1 MATNLSFWDVV
12 LKGLK
17 PAIIVLAAV
26 AIGVVAVLW
35 LRLEAEMVTYRQE
48 AIDNV
53 HFNVTQIE
61 LDLVRFE
68 AEAEVISLQPNAPL
82 TELRK
87 RFDLLYS
94 RFQSVLQGKMFVAL
108 DRPDV
113 VTAIT
118 TNLEKYLDE
127 TTPLLDSSDAELR
140 AALPRIA
147 ADATELRGKLR
158 VLIIKLITRYSA
170 MADERREAFT
180 ALVQRAAWA
189 GAIVIAALAF
199 LSSLVL
205 WLNRQA
211 MRMADQTL
219 RLSSRFAATVR
230 TSLDAIIV
238 SDANGRVLD
247 FNEAA
252 MQTFDC
258 NPQDAIGANLADC
271 ITPASRSAYAE
282 VMARLQ
288 QDGAVQDANSGRFQ
302 LTAMRKSGAEFPIE
316 LSVASHNTAEGM
328 IFIAFLRDISDRVQV
343 ETALVQ
349 ARDDAMA
356 AEKSKTNFMAV
367 MSHEMRTPLNGVM
380 AALEIA
386 SGMAVNDKQVRFL
399 DLAQSSARQL
409 LRHANDVL
417 DISKVEAGKMQL
429 TDEEFDMS
437 ALAQDLATGLQQVAA
452 QKGTEVIVKPLG
464 SVPRLVGDYFRISQI
479 LQNFLTNALKFT
491 ENGQITV
498 EIEAQR
504 RKDALLDVEVR
515 VIDTGIGIAEDDQE
529 RIFEDFVMLDQ
540 SLVRTGGG
548 TGLGLAIARRLAQA
562 MGGEVGVESELGA
575 GSCFWMRLPLA
586 IADTSAQTAAPK
598 PEPVQTG
605 KPLDILVVEDNAT
618 NRIVL
623 EEMLQQMGH
632 RVTMAA
638 DGRQGM
644 EVARARAFDAIL
656 MDISMPVMDG
666 LTSTAMIRAQGLSTA
681 SRILA
686 VTAHSMPA
694 DLERFKNAGMDGCL
708 TKPIS
713 FGNLAAALVG
723 DGPAVGAHVQPAP
736 LVLNPARIDDLRE
749 GLGAAGMT
757 RMINRFL
764 GDFPA
769 FQARL
774 LAACAPDG
782 QANLMAIC
790 HEGAGV
796 CAMVGATAL
805 QKLYAKAE
813 EQCRGGDPAAAADV
827 ILSQLAPLW
836 TQTKAAI
843 VAMDLGAQAAAN
855 KA

>member
-1 MATNLSFWDVV
+1 M
-12 LKGLK
+12 
-17 PAIIVLAAV
+17 VLAAV
-26 AIGVVAVLW
+26 SIGVVAVLW
-35 LRLEAEMVTYRQE
+35 LRLEAEMVDYRQE
-48 AIDNV
+48 AIDNI
-53 HFNVTQIE
+53 HFNITQIE

-68 AEAEVISLQPNAPL
+68 AEADVVSLQPQAPL

-94 RFQSVLQGKMFVAL
+94 RFQSVLLGKMFVAL
-108 DRPDV
+108 GRPEV
-113 VTAIT
+113 VSAIT
-118 TNLEKYLDE
+118 VNMEEFLDE
-127 TTPLLDSSDAELR
+127 TTPLIDSSDSELR
-140 AALPRIA
+140 AALPQMA
-147 ADATELRGKLR
+147 AQAAELRGKLH
-158 VLIIKLITRYSA
+158 VLMIKLVTRYAA
-170 MADERREAFT
+170 MGDERRAAFA

-189 GAIVIAALAF
+189 GAIVIAALAM

-205 WLNRQA
+205 WLNRQT

-238 SDANGRVLD
+238 SDAKGRVLD
-247 FNEAA
+247 YNEAA
-252 MQTFDC
+252 ALTFGYSA
-258 NPQDAIGANLADC
+258 QEAIGIDLANC
-271 ITPASRSAYAE
+271 IPPGSRQIYLD
-282 VMARLQ
+282 VIARLQ
-288 QDGAVQDANSGRFQ
+288 QDGAAKDTNSGLFQ
-302 LTAMRKSGAEFPIE
+302 MTARRKGGIEFPIE
-316 LSVASHNTAEGM
+316 LSIASHQTTDGV
-328 IFIAFLRDISDRVQV
+328 IFIAFLRDISDRLQA
-343 ETALVQ
+343 EMALVQ
-349 ARDDAMA
+349 ARDAAMA

-386 SGMAVNDKQVRFL
+386 SGMAVDAKQMRFL

-417 DISKVEAGKMQL
+417 DISKVEAGKMHL
-429 TDEEFDMS
+429 TGEDFDLT
-437 ALAQDLATGLQQVAA
+437 ALAEDLVAGLQQMAA
-452 QKGTEVIVKPLG
+452 QSGTEVIVSPLG

-491 ENGQITV
+491 KNGLISI
-498 EIEAQR
+498 EIEAQPR
-504 RKDALLDVEVR
+504 PDAMLDVEVR
-515 VIDTGIGIAEDDQE
+515 VIDTGIGIADKDQD
-529 RIFEDFVMLDQ
+529 RIFEDFVILDQ

-548 TGLGLAIARRLAQA
+548 TGLGLAIARRLAHA
-562 MGGEVGVESELGA
+562 MGGEVGVESELGE
-575 GSCFWMRLPLA
+575 GSCFWLRLPLA
-586 IADTSAQTAAPK
+586 TADTLEQTAPPK
-598 PEPVQTG
+598 PEPVQKG
-605 KPLDILVVEDNAT
+605 KTLDILVVEDNAT

-632 RVTMAA
+632 CVTMAA

-644 EVARARAFDAIL
+644 EVARAHAFDVIL

-666 LTSTAMIRAQGLSTA
+666 LTSTAMIRAQGLSMG

-713 FGNLAAALVG
+713 FGNLAAVLRG
-723 DGPAVGAHVQPAP
+723 DGPAVGANVQPAP

-749 GLGAAGMT
+749 GLGPAGLA

-764 GDFPA
+764 ADFPA

-774 LAACAPDG
+774 MAACAPDG

-805 QKLYAKAE
+805 QKLYARAE
-813 EQCRGGDPAAAADV
+813 EQCRGDDPTAAADL
-827 ILSQLAPLW
+827 ILSELTPLW
-836 TQTKAAI
+836 TQTEAAI
-843 VAMDLGAQAAAN
+843 LAIDLGAQSAAKVA
-855 KA
+855 